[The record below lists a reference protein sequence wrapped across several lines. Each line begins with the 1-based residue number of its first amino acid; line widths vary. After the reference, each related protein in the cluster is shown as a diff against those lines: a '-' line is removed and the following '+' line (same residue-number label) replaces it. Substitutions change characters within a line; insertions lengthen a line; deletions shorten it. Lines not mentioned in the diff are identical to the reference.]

1 MFQRGEDSRFVEV
14 PIVQTTTS
22 EDREMFSVTL
32 TSDAHN
38 IVVDPSNATV
48 IIIEGLGMSLMTL
61 NIWIHFQCMSNLF
74 PTNQRCYSE

>member
-1 MFQRGEDSRFVEV
+1 MFQRGEDRRFVEV
-14 PIVQTTTS
+14 PIVETTTS

-48 IIIEGLGMSLMTL
+48 IIIEGLGMRFNDTKYLDTLSL
-61 NIWIHFQCMSNLF
+61 
-74 PTNQRCYSE
+74 

>member
-1 MFQRGEDSRFVEV
+1 MEV
-14 PIVQTTTS
+14 PIVETTTS

-48 IIIEGLGMSLMTL
+48 IIIEGLGMRFNDTTLSL
-61 NIWIHFQCMSNLF
+61 
-74 PTNQRCYSE
+74 